1 MNQEPLRLSMGM
13 PTSSELEPVDGY
25 TVGSRFCRPGHPPP
39 AFNGDSL
46 DRAQRPRWY
55 SLLMDKRVKISRRR
69 GFTRVSSKRQVT
81 IPKNALEATG
91 LGPGDELKV
100 DVDEAGRIVLSP
112 ADSLIDRRQ
121 AIERTSG
128 SLARVYRPGGLEQ
141 LRDEWR

>member
-1 MNQEPLRLSMGM
+1 MN
-13 PTSSELEPVDGY
+13 
-25 TVGSRFCRPGHPPP
+25 
-39 AFNGDSL
+39 
-46 DRAQRPRWY
+46 
-55 SLLMDKRVKISRRR
+55 KRVKIPRRR

-112 ADSLIDRRQ
+112 AGSLIDRRQ

-128 SLARVYRPGGLEQ
+128 SLAGVYHPGGLEQ
-141 LRDEWR
+141 IRDEWH